1 MAQLICERAFLV
13 DGLGLFPSSIP
24 PKEGEKIAYYDVTSL
39 YPFIN
44 VSTKYPVG
52 HPKVHILNENVHWSR
67 PEDNNFDLAILKV
80 FVIPPRSIDVPVLPM
95 KVGEDDERLHFPL
108 CSQCARE
115 NPEGGVNENYSCPHT
130 DQQRGWVSTCTS
142 IELNAALEE
151 GYVVTKVF
159 RVLEYDSSDDQLFA
173 PYISEFMA
181 QKIHSS
187 GFDNCMRG
195 NFEKE
200 EEFIKECK
208 EKFGINIERSKMGPN
223 KGKRTQAKLMLN
235 NLWGRFSLKNFGLS
249 QCAITDN
256 PAELHKFYNDK
267 SIEITGLD
275 ELTDEILLITYIKKK
290 DWIEEHNCSN
300 VVISLWTTSAA
311 RIHLLRAMQKVVRT
325 NGCKLLYTDT
335 DSLILLIQSTTVLC
349 HWDLIWVS

>member
-1 MAQLICERAFLV
+1 
-13 DGLGLFPSSIP
+13 
-24 PKEGEKIAYYDVTSL
+24 
-39 YPFIN
+39 
-44 VSTKYPVG
+44 
-52 HPKVHILNENVHWSR
+52 
-67 PEDNNFDLAILKV
+67 
-80 FVIPPRSIDVPVLPM
+80 
-95 KVGEDDERLHFPL
+95 
-108 CSQCARE
+108 
-115 NPEGGVNENYSCPHT
+115 
-130 DQQRGWVSTCTS
+130 
-142 IELNAALEE
+142 
-151 GYVVTKVF
+151 
-159 RVLEYDSSDDQLFA
+159 
-173 PYISEFMA
+173 
-181 QKIHSS
+181 
-187 GFDNCMRG
+187 MRG

-235 NLWGRFSLKNFGLS
+235 NLWGRFSLRNFGLS

-335 DSLILLIQSTTVLC
+335 DSLIFAHPINNCPLPLGPHLGELTDEYHRTTFWNIAVVELNNT
-349 HWDLIWVS
+349 VSNYNGRINKMLAMNMF